1 MYIHG
6 EIVNMLEEPSTNIDY
21 DVGTIQM
28 VNDAYRE
35 NWPLMVEEEDIWEKP
50 NVEAR
55 RFFDM
60 LDASN

>member
-1 MYIHG
+1 
-6 EIVNMLEEPSTNIDY
+6 MLEEPSTNIDY